1 MARAR
6 TIPIA
11 AAAPVWKGNADCRQ
25 CGVRDIVLFAD
36 LNDEDL
42 ELIHEP
48 ISDLEYSRGTTLY
61 HEGSAADSLFTV
73 RRGAVKLVRNNP
85 DGSMRIVRVLRTGDV
100 AGLEALA
107 VKRYDSQA
115 VALMESEVC
124 RIPVTVIQRLNEHSP
139 RLHIRLMEKWHD
151 ALREADDWLAELN
164 HGPARRR
171 VAHFILKMRKP
182 DEPDLVTLFSRE
194 DMGAMMDLK
203 FETVS
208 REISALTRAGHILPM
223 DNGGRLYRLA
233 DLAAMEL
240 EANVA

>member
-1 MARAR
+1 
-6 TIPIA
+6 
-11 AAAPVWKGNADCRQ
+11 
-25 CGVRDIVLFAD
+25 
-36 LNDEDL
+36 
-42 ELIHEP
+42 
-48 ISDLEYSRGTTLY
+48 
-61 HEGSAADSLFTV
+61 
-73 RRGAVKLVRNNP
+73 VKLVRNNP
-85 DGSMRIVRVLRTGDV
+85 DGSMRIVRVLRAGDV

-115 VALMESEVC
+115 VALMESAIC
-124 RIPVTVIQRLNEHSP
+124 RIPVAVIQRLNENSP
-139 RLHIRLMEKWHD
+139 RLHTRLMEKWHD

-208 REISALTRAGHILPM
+208 REISALTRAGHIEQVG
-223 DNGGRLYRLA
+223 NGGRLYRLT
-233 DLAAMEL
+233 DLSGLEL
-240 EANVA
+240 EANAA